1 MDNLTR
7 DQRSKNM
14 AKIKSKDT
22 KPEIKVRSFL
32 HNSGLRFRLNNKD
45 LPGRPDIVLNK
56 YKTVIFVDGCFWHRH
71 RNCKYAYNPKS
82 RVEFWEK
89 KFRDNVKR
97 DLKVNKQYSK
107 IDWNQ
112 IRIWECEVNN
122 DNLIK
127 IVKNIKSY

>member
-97 DLKVNKQYSK
+97 DLIVNKQYSK

>member
-89 KFRDNVKR
+89 
-97 DLKVNKQYSK
+97 
-107 IDWNQ
+107 
-112 IRIWECEVNN
+112 
-122 DNLIK
+122 NLEIM
-127 IVKNIKSY
+127 

>member
-127 IVKNIKSY
+127 IVKI

>member
-45 LPGRPDIVLNK
+45 LQAG
-56 YKTVIFVDGCFWHRH
+56 
-71 RNCKYAYNPKS
+71 
-82 RVEFWEK
+82 
-89 KFRDNVKR
+89 
-97 DLKVNKQYSK
+97 
-107 IDWNQ
+107 Q
-112 IRIWECEVNN
+112 I
-122 DNLIK
+122 
-127 IVKNIKSY
+127 